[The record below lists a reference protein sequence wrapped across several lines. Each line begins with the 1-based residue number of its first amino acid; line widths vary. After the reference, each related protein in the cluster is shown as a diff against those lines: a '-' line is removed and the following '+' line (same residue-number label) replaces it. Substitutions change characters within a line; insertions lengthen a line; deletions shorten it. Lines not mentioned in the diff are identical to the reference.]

1 MNHAQILLTE
11 FRDFILDKD
20 IDFEDYSALLTHEKY
35 ELKQEFCDYAGYDY
49 DIVTMVVDC

>member
-11 FRDFILDKD
+11 FRDFILD